1 VRWFVVLPVWAGL
14 LTIHTI
20 VLIALGGDGLEV
32 FLLGGA
38 AAGVVVLAA
47 LMAVRRDGE
56 APDTS
61 PAAVLAALAV
71 AGLVLGTELGLWLV
85 LISLGVLA
93 LAGFRLLREGV
104 RW

>member
-1 VRWFVVLPVWAGL
+1 MVPLAWAAL

-20 VLIALGGDGLEV
+20 VLIALGGHGLEV

-38 AAGVVVLAA
+38 AAGVVALAA
-47 LMAVRRDGE
+47 LMAVRRDGDAPE
-56 APDTS
+56 AS

-71 AGLVLGTELGLWLV
+71 TGLVLGTELGLWLV
-85 LISLGVLA
+85 LVSLGVLA

>member
-1 VRWFVVLPVWAGL
+1 VLLAWAAL
-14 LTIHTI
+14 LTLNTI
-20 VLIALGGDGLEV
+20 VLITLGGDGLEV

-56 APDTS
+56 APEAS

-71 AGLVLGTELGLWLV
+71 TGLVLGTELGLWLV

>member
-1 VRWFVVLPVWAGL
+1 VVLLAWAAL

-20 VLIALGGDGLEV
+20 VLIALGGHGIEV

-56 APDTS
+56 APAAS

-71 AGLVLGTELGLWLV
+71 TGLVLGTELGLWLV

>member
-1 VRWFVVLPVWAGL
+1 VRWFVVLPAWAAL
-14 LTIHTI
+14 LTVHTI
-20 VLIALGGDGLEV
+20 VLIALGGHGLEV

-56 APDTS
+56 APAAS

-71 AGLVLGTELGLWLV
+71 TGLVLGTELGLWLV